1 METKQESCR
10 LPRNGKRVILFPLP
24 YQGHIN
30 PMLQL
35 ASVLYS
41 KGFSITIIHTNL
53 NPLNAC
59 NYPHF
64 EFHSISASLSETEA
78 STEDIVA
85 ILIALNAKCV
95 VPFWDCLVKLTL
107 ISNVQEDSF
116 ACIIRDPLW
125 YFVHAVAND
134 FKLPT
139 IILQTNSVSAYL
151 AFAAYPILR
160 EKCYLPIQDS
170 QLEAPVIECP
180 PLRVKDIPIF
190 ETGDPKNV
198 DKVISAMV
206 SLIKASSGIIWN
218 SYRELEQVE
227 PTTIHHQHF
236 SIPVFPIGPFHK
248 YFPASSSSL
257 LSQDESCISWL
268 DKHAPKSVIYVSFG
282 SVVNIDETE
291 FLEIAWGLANSRV
304 PFLWVVRSG
313 LVREAEWLELL
324 PKGFVEMLD
333 GRGHIVKWAPQQ
345 EVLAH
350 PAVGGFL
357 THGGWNST
365 LESICEGVPMICQPY
380 FGDQMVNAR
389 YTSHV
394 WRLGLHLDGKVERR
408 EIEIAV
414 RRVMIETES
423 QEMRERI
430 LYSKEKANLC
440 LKPGGSSYQSLER
453 LIDHILSF

>member
-30 PMLQL
+30 PMLQI

-95 VPFWDCLVKLTL
+95 VPFWDCLVKLTS

-116 ACIIRDPLW
+116 ACIITDPLW
-125 YFVHAVAND
+125 YF
-134 FKLPT
+134 
-139 IILQTNSVSAYL
+139 TNSVSAYL

-227 PTTIHHQHF
+227 LTTIHHQYF
-236 SIPVFPIGPFHK
+236 SK
-248 YFPASSSSL
+248 SSSSSL

-304 PFLWVVRSG
+304 PFLWVVRPG

-389 YTSHV
+389 YISHV

-414 RRVMIETES
+414 RRVMIETEG

-430 LYSKEKANLC
+430 LYSKEKAHLC